1 MWVME
6 APCDYFMYFP
16 SVPISS
22 LSDLAEYATL
32 PRRSHVYLGEIVQ
45 FLLVLRFRKQQDG
58 ADRSRHG
65 PLRDLAGTLSAK
77 ASACIAEDRCQG
89 DPRSHDDDVVSDQAG
104 HIDTGSPNRSGSEGD
119 SGRPFRQCGVAIA
132 HSSASE
138 RQQSSNEIFKVRR
151 RK

>member
-1 MWVME
+1 ME
-6 APCDYFMYFP
+6 TPCDYFMYFP

-45 FLLVLRFRKQQDG
+45 FLLVLRFRKLQDG

-65 PLRDLAGTLSAK
+65 PLRDLAASLSAQ
-77 ASACIAEDRCQG
+77 ASACSAEDRCQG
-89 DPRSHDDDVVSDQAG
+89 DPQSHDNGRAPDPAG
-104 HIDTGSPNRSGSEGD
+104 HSDTRSRNLSGSEGD
-119 SGRPFRQCGVAIA
+119 SGRPFRQCGVAIP
-132 HSSASE
+132 HSSASK
-138 RQQSSNEIFKVRR
+138 RQQNSNEVFKVRM